1 MATINARNPYIV
13 TINETSQIETK
24 LQIFLWNGTGSMP
37 ASPTYTLSKKIP
49 SSNNPATFYDVSP
62 YIREYIDHDTLQ
74 TITNVI
80 TATPTTQWC
89 NVGLKLFKKVTT
101 SFTQVGSTQ
110 THFGVDGYGYFEEGY
125 NPALGNY
132 LLTSGSYTYNYN
144 LGGEY
149 GWLTLYTGSG
159 NSVKY
164 TNLSTGATNTT
175 GLTTNVW
182 RDVPRVYAPYAAV
195 GNRLDIID
203 GSANVLYTSTF
214 VPKIECKYTP
224 VQIDFVNKFG
234 AWQREF
240 FFKASYDS
248 LNVENTEYNLMPSTF
263 PNYNLR
269 EGQRAVFNANGKK
282 SIRVN
287 SDWVSESYKE
297 VIQQLMLSER
307 ILIDK
312 KPAKINTKSTELFK
326 SINTHMINYQLEFEY
341 AYDVINSVV

>member
-1 MATINARNPYIV
+1 MAIINARNPYIV

-49 SSNNPATFYDVSP
+49 SSNNPATYYDISP
-62 YIREYIDHDTLQ
+62 YLREYIDHDTLQ
-74 TITNVI
+74 SITTII

-132 LLTSGSYTYNYN
+132 LLTSGTYTYNYD

>member
-1 MATINARNPYIV
+1 
-13 TINETSQIETK
+13 
-24 LQIFLWNGTGSMP
+24 
-37 ASPTYTLSKKIP
+37 
-49 SSNNPATFYDVSP
+49 
-62 YIREYIDHDTLQ
+62 
-74 TITNVI
+74 
-80 TATPTTQWC
+80 
-89 NVGLKLFKKVTT
+89 
-101 SFTQVGSTQ
+101 VGSTQ

-132 LLTSGSYTYNYN
+132 LLTSGTYTYNYN
-144 LGGEY
+144 LSGEY

-175 GLTTNVW
+175 GLTNNVW

-195 GNRLDIID
+195 GNQLEIID
-203 GSANVLYTSTF
+203 GSLNVLFRATF

-240 FFKASYDS
+240 FFKASNDN

-263 PNYNLR
+263 PDYNLR

-287 SDWVSESYKE
+287 SDWVAESYKE
-297 VIQQLMLSER
+297 VIQQLMLSEK
-307 ILIDK
+307 ILINK
-312 KPAKINTKSTELFK
+312 LPAKIQTKSLELYK
-326 SINTHMINYQLEFEY
+326 SINTHMINYQLDFEF